1 MKRIVSILLLLAM
14 ALSLCACEQ
23 SAPAESGPPS
33 AAPTA
38 SPALTADGLARA
50 AVSASGRDPD
60 ELEKLNDRLESDA
73 LAEYIASYYGIEAWE
88 DCAVYRAGGA
98 EVYEVAVLELADAV
112 SNSDALSGLEQYI
125 HDREGD
131 FTGYAPQQA
140 DIAAHGLTAVRERD
154 GKRFAALLLCED
166 PEAARDAFFGDPR
179 PDASAAPSPAP
190 AVSAPPSAPDPTPA
204 PTPGPTPSGPVTY
217 PGRTPFTDPN
227 IDDMTVYDTSAIL
240 SAWEERD
247 PSGLS
252 DYDRAIYDA
261 AEAVIDSQI
270 GPDMTD
276 LEKEYALYLWTITHM
291 EYDYDHQ
298 DPTVTVSRD
307 SFTPYGGLIKG
318 KGVCLGFSSVF
329 QLLMDMAGVECITV
343 VGAAYNSEDDH
354 AWNMVRLDGEW
365 YCVDATWD
373 WTYYN
378 DMGYMRYFNVT
389 SDFMAEEHQW
399 DYNNV
404 PEADS
409 PSPWTPPRNPDFNGF
424 WPW

>member
-1 MKRIVSILLLLAM
+1 MRHLMKRIVSILLTLAM
-14 ALSLCACEQ
+14 ALSLCACGPET
-23 SAPAESGPPS
+23 PAGSVAPS
-33 AAPTA
+33 AA
-38 SPALTADGLARA
+38 PALTADGLARA
-50 AVSASGRDPD
+50 AVAAAGRDPD
-60 ELEKLNDRLESDA
+60 RLEKLNDMLEPDA
-73 LAEYIASYYGIEAWE
+73 LTDYIANYYGIPAWE
-88 DCAVYRAGGA
+88 DCAIYRAGGA
-98 EVYEVAVLELADAV
+98 EVFEVAVLELADAA
-112 SNSDALSGLEQYI
+112 SGSDAVAGLKQYI
-125 HDREGD
+125 HGREGD
-131 FTGYAPQQA
+131 FTGYAPDQA
-140 DIAAHGLTAVRERD
+140 DIAARGLAAARERD
-154 GKRFAALLLCED
+154 GRCFAALLLCED
-166 PEAARDAFFGDPR
+166 PEAARDAFFGDPQDS
-179 PDASAAPSPAP
+179 PAPSPAP
-190 AVSAPPSAPDPTPA
+190 AVSAGPAEPPAVTPSAPAPA
-204 PTPGPTPSGPVTY
+204 GPVTY
-217 PGRTPFTDPN
+217 PGRTPFTDPD

-240 SAWEERD
+240 SAWEKQD
-247 PSGLS
+247 ASGLS

-261 AEAVIDSQI
+261 AKAVIGSQI
-270 GPDMTD
+270 EPDMSD

-291 EYDYDHQ
+291 EYDFDHQ

-318 KGVCLGFSSVF
+318 KGVCLGFASVF
-329 QLLMDMAGVECITV
+329 QLLMDMAGAECITV
-343 VGAAYNSEDDH
+343 VGAAYNSEEDH
-354 AWNMVRLDGEW
+354 AWNMVRLDGKW